1 MASQSSATSRGQPRE
16 AACRIRTGG
25 RHHYGTARI
34 SRGFRAAT
42 PPHERG
48 RRSRP
53 AAGRRRPAGRAQPTL
68 VESGSLRADPHIAHA
83 IRTIRGSAPS
93 STLIRQCPSRSLEW
107 GCGRKADTLGIR
119 QLPARIAPGPEPGSC
134 ARQPATPLGAA
145 GPASNRLFARLF
157 AKAGQNAPRRWQRG
171 GLLRCRNGNA
181 ESSKGLADVIFCR
194 LRKSR
199 VAAKNLGS
207 Y

>member
-16 AACRIRTGG
+16 AACRRRTGG
-25 RHHYGTARI
+25 RHHYGTTRI

-53 AAGRRRPAGRAQPTL
+53 AAGRSRPAGRAQPTL
-68 VESGSLRADPHIAHA
+68 VESGSFRADPHMAHA
-83 IRTIRGSAPS
+83 IRTMRGSAPS

-107 GCGRKADTLGIR
+107 GCGRKADTLDIR

-134 ARQPATPLGAA
+134 ARRPATRPD
-145 GPASNRLFARLF
+145 
-157 AKAGQNAPRRWQRG
+157 QPRIAFLRG
-171 GLLRCRNGNA
+171 C
-181 ESSKGLADVIFCR
+181 
-194 LRKSR
+194 LRKSAKLR
-199 VAAKNLGS
+199 QGDGSVEACCAAATGTPKARKVS
-207 Y
+207 PM